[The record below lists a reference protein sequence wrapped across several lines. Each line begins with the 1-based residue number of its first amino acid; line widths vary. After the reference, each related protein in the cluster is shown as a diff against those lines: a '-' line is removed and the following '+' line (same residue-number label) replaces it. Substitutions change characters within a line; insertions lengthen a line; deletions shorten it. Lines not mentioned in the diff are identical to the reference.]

1 MCLSSRSTKLN
12 KEREEV
18 CVYRRFATQARRKL
32 KEFEGA
38 RRGDFNVEFPNT
50 QKVANLNLLIL
61 LFIKKLYFS
70 VQYACIKQALI
81 EF

>member
-32 KEFEGA
+32 KKIEGA
-38 RRGDFNVEFPNT
+38 SKMDFNVEFPKT
-50 QKVANLNLLIL
+50 QI
-61 LFIKKLYFS
+61 F
-70 VQYACIKQALI
+70 QT
-81 EF
+81 

>member
-32 KEFEGA
+32 KDIEGA
-38 RRGDFNVEFPNT
+38 SEGDFNVEF
-50 QKVANLNLLIL
+50 KVADLNLLIL
-61 LFIKKLYFS
+61 FIKK
-70 VQYACIKQALI
+70 
-81 EF
+81 